1 MVNSDDISYKAVKT
15 DGDAHEE
22 YQVNIQKN
30 SGESSE
36 AKIHNQNENRI
47 KLINIVLLGT
57 VFMTTGSRYVFEIK
71 GAVKKSVLLLHELS
85 IIHDIVSELLYL
97 FRRQFYSV
105 PSR

>member
-22 YQVNIQKN
+22 YQVNIEKN

-36 AKIHNQNENRI
+36 AKIHNQHENKI

-71 GAVKKSVLLLHELS
+71 GADQH
-85 IIHDIVSELLYL
+85 LYCYYMSYL
-97 FRRQFYSV
+97 
-105 PSR
+105 